1 MTSPAHIYLSFDA
14 ADARTAADMQRQLA
28 LALQPRPTV
37 FWNKSPVPT
46 EAFRAEA
53 TKFLE
58 KADLFVAVLS
68 MHYEDMPD
76 VRWEAAQAVITQ
88 SSRPSLQILTIQAR
102 SAAIPTELQPF
113 PTALPSGE
121 TIENEGIARDRQLL
135 RAAATAAAV
144 LAAAPRSNDIG
155 IGHIELPIS
164 IGDLRE
170 RLLAQTDRI
179 NHAPLLALLK
189 RLIRDVQVK
198 RGVLD
203 VQDSFKHLREKTRLS
218 QISLAELKEKAAPIQ
233 DDLFNL
239 IERLQEEDLVPE
251 WRQIFIRD
259 YYRFVADSREDST
272 VPPFFVPVDDIA
284 IPESLNLPVGPRE
297 QESLEQIGLLSFE
310 QKTDFRRSLLLAKDA
325 MAVKNYSQAYAYCDH
340 VRTKVDPQ
348 SAQLY
353 EYLLITFLQ
362 KETAL
367 RAMQEAVNGNDRPLQ
382 YVLLY
387 ASRLD
392 RKSVV

>member
-239 IERLQEEDLVPE
+239 IERLQEEDLVSE

-272 VPPFFVPVDDIA
+272 VPPFFVPV
-284 IPESLNLPVGPRE
+284 
-297 QESLEQIGLLSFE
+297 
-310 QKTDFRRSLLLAKDA
+310 
-325 MAVKNYSQAYAYCDH
+325 
-340 VRTKVDPQ
+340 
-348 SAQLY
+348 
-353 EYLLITFLQ
+353 
-362 KETAL
+362 
-367 RAMQEAVNGNDRPLQ
+367 
-382 YVLLY
+382 
-387 ASRLD
+387 
-392 RKSVV
+392 